1 MKTNYVSLAKRYE
14 LAYNQLWATLPSWK
28 RQAIQEDLAAGKLS
42 VMLDDMM
49 KSVIRLAENEAQPI
63 SEEYP
68 EAPILKQVQSV
79 HD

>member
-14 LAYNQLWATLPSWK
+14 LAYNQLWATLPKWK
-28 RQAIQEDLAAGKLS
+28 QLAIQEDLNDGKS
-42 VMLDDMM
+42 SIMLDDMM
-49 KSVIRLAENEAQPI
+49 KSVIRLAENEAETI